1 MIKIRVRTMS
11 ARCPPAEG
19 LIATAIYYL
28 RQHDRKLG
36 EESLQY
42 FELPQNQGYQI
53 QSQLVLQWPLAHTQ
67 RLKLEMEPDWR
78 YRALRIEL
86 ETEGHLA
93 LARYQISGGQLR
105 GRVEAQGRKNGESTL
120 SWQVS
125 SILDS
130 PAALFALACC
140 RHLNLKVGERQEIA
154 LIRLPLPSFEPQ
166 RHPAQCAYLQ
176 DNLCS
181 LAIGS
186 FPASEYLIESR
197 GGARVRLW
205 VDELGIP
212 LQIERLE
219 DKAPVEFTLT
229 RYRQFRF

>member
-1 MIKIRVRTMS
+1 MS

-42 FELPQNQGYQI
+42 FELPHHQGYHI

-67 RLKLEMEPDWR
+67 RVRLEMEPDWR

-86 ETEGHLA
+86 EAEGHVTLARYHVSEGHLRGQIE
-93 LARYQISGGQLR
+93 AR
-105 GRVEAQGRKNGESTL
+105 GRKNGESKIA
-120 SWQVS
+120 WRAD

-130 PAALFALACC
+130 PAALFALAGC
-140 RHLNLKVGERQEIA
+140 RHLNLRERQRREIE
-154 LIRLPLPSFEPQ
+154 LVRLALPSLEPDCQ
-166 RHPAQCAYLQ
+166 KAQCAHLQ
-176 DNLCS
+176 DDICS
-181 LAIGS
+181 LDIGR
-186 FPASEYLIESR
+186 FPASEYLIESSKGNTLR
-197 GGARVRLW
+197 IW
-205 VDELGIP
+205 IDDLGVP
-212 LQIERLE
+212 LRIERLE
-219 DKAPVEFTLT
+219 EQAPVEFTLT